1 MTNPQSPTYILGI
14 SCYFHDASA
23 CLIQDGVI
31 VAAASEERFTRKKH
45 DSDFPIN
52 SIQYCLSEAQITLQ
66 EIQTISFYE
75 KPILKFERI
84 LHEFIHSFPRNLKQ
98 FYHNMPVWLGKKL
111 FMHHTIE
118 KELKEMLKVS
128 LTKKQLKKYQPDIY
142 FIPHHLSHAA
152 AAYHNSPFENATI
165 ITLDGVGESTTT
177 AIFSAQDRHITPLKH
192 ITYPD
197 SLGLLYSAFTFYLG
211 FKVNSGEY
219 KMMGLAPYGKPQYTE
234 RIYEMMDVFEDGSFV
249 LKQKYF
255 SYRWGD
261 RMINKKFDALLG
273 KPRRKASDELLQ
285 FHKDMAAS
293 IQQVTEEIIE
303 KIVRLSK
310 TQNTSNNLC
319 ISGGVGLNC
328 VSNGKISQQGLY
340 ENLFLFPACGDDG
353 GAVGSA
359 LFLHHQ
365 LLNENNSTAPAQK
378 TQPSS
383 GSPYLGP
390 ASKNSAIEAF
400 LQENQ
405 ITFKKLE
412 ETEMCK
418 TIAHEI
424 FENNAIIGHFH
435 GRMEFGPRAL
445 GNRSILADPR
455 NVENWKR
462 VNLQI
467 KFRESFRPFAPAVL
481 EEKSSEWFDLN
492 TPSPYMLL
500 VAQVKKQGLPAITHV
515 DNSARVQTVSQKQ
528 NQRFHGIIKSFED
541 LSGVPVLINTSFN
554 VRGEPIVCD
563 YLDAWKCFLHTG
575 IDLLVLNNYLI
586 SAQEIN
592 KKGLISRFPIQEF
605 EED

>member
-1 MTNPQSPTYILGI
+1 
-14 SCYFHDASA
+14 
-23 CLIQDGVI
+23 
-31 VAAASEERFTRKKH
+31 
-45 DSDFPIN
+45 
-52 SIQYCLSEAQITLQ
+52 
-66 EIQTISFYE
+66 
-75 KPILKFERI
+75 
-84 LHEFIHSFPRNLKQ
+84 
-98 FYHNMPVWLGKKL
+98 
-111 FMHHTIE
+111 
-118 KELKEMLKVS
+118 
-128 LTKKQLKKYQPDIY
+128 
-142 FIPHHLSHAA
+142 
-152 AAYHNSPFENATI
+152 
-165 ITLDGVGESTTT
+165 
-177 AIFSAQDRHITPLKH
+177 
-192 ITYPD
+192 
-197 SLGLLYSAFTFYLG
+197 
-211 FKVNSGEY
+211 
-219 KMMGLAPYGKPQYTE
+219 MMGLAPYGKPQYTE

-445 GNRSILADPR
+445 GNRSILSAPYSPIGYNQVDYLNVNNDPDLIK
-455 NVENWKR
+455 NVTKY
-462 VNLQI
+462 
-467 KFRESFRPFAPAVL
+467 FF
-481 EEKSSEWFDLN
+481 EKTMNAWMYSD
-492 TPSPYMLL
+492 
-500 VAQVKKQGLPAITHV
+500 
-515 DNSARVQTVSQKQ
+515 
-528 NQRFHGIIKSFED
+528 FED
-541 LSGVPVLINTSFN
+541 LLT
-554 VRGEPIVCD
+554 
-563 YLDAWKCFLHTG
+563 FLV
-575 IDLLVLNNYLI
+575 IKNNKVSVI
-586 SAQEIN
+586 SN
-592 KKGLISRFPIQEF
+592 KKELENNKRDTDINLIEMKVDFITNHVMSKYDMKSFLKKYALKSGLDLWKLKENKSYVKKSIYKKIKSRLEKLAYH
-605 EED
+605 